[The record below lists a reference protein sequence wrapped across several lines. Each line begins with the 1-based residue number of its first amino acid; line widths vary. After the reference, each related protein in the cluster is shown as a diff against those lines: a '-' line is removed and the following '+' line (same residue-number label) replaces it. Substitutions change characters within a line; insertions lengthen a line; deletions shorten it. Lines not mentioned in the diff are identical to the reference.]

1 MVFQKAF
8 RFVFIAAKL
17 PDNNVALGLYFIDLG
32 VEPSFSYWERTAFID
47 NADVII
53 IGSGLVGLS
62 AALHLK
68 TKEPTLKVLVL
79 ERGFLPT
86 GASTKN
92 AGFACFGTVSEQLAG
107 LERSTEDEVARLINY
122 KWRGLQRLR
131 QNLGDSNIDYYQH
144 GGYELFLHDETAQ
157 AAESI
162 DKIPYLNKLLQQAIG
177 EPDIYAVA
185 DDKIVTFGFDGV
197 KHMIYN
203 PFEGQIDTG
212 KMMSALLQKVSSL
225 GVAVLNCC
233 GVEKIEPI
241 TDHIQLKTSQ
251 GNFKTRKVILATN
264 AFANQLFP
272 DLKVTPGRGQ
282 VLVTKPIPGLKLKGT
297 YHFNEGYYYFR
308 NIDGRVLFG
317 GGRNLDFETEATWE
331 FGHTEKVKEKL
342 TAYLNEVILPGQN
355 AAIDYWWSGIMGFGD
370 DISPIVK
377 QVEPNIFCAVR
388 CNGMGVAMGSL
399 VGEEVA
405 ELAINS
411 L

>member
-1 MVFQKAF
+1 V
-8 RFVFIAAKL
+8 AA
-17 PDNNVALGLYFIDLG
+17 NT
-32 VEPSFSYWERTAFID
+32 FSYWEKTAFID

-68 TKEPTLKVLVL
+68 KKAPTLSVLVL

-92 AGFACFGTVSEQLAG
+92 AGFACFGTVSEQLAY
-107 LERSTEDEVARLINY
+107 LARSSADDVAKMVNY

-131 QNLGDSNIDYYQH
+131 QNLGDENIDYRQH
-144 GGYELFLHDETAQ
+144 GGYELFFENDAERAC
-157 AAESI
+157 ESI
-162 DKIPYLNKLLQQAIG
+162 ARIDELNNLLKDAIG
-177 EPDIYAVA
+177 ASDIYSVA
-185 DDKIVTFGFDGV
+185 NAKIADFGFKGV
-197 KHMIYN
+197 SQMIYN
-203 PFEGQIDTG
+203 PFEGQLHTG
-212 KMMSALLQKVSSL
+212 KMMRALLNKVYDL
-225 GVAVLNCC
+225 GVLVLNGC
-233 GVEKIEPI
+233 EILKIEN
-241 TDHIQLKTSQ
+241 TDSAVCLETSQ
-251 GNFKTRKVILATN
+251 GNFKTCKVILATN
-264 AFANQLFP
+264 AFASQLFP
-272 DLKVTPGRGQ
+272 GLNVIPGRGQ
-282 VLVTKPIPGLKLKGT
+282 VLVTKPVKGLKLKGT

-317 GGRNLDFETEATWE
+317 GGRNLDFNAEATWE
-331 FGHTEKVKEKL
+331 FGQTDPVKNQL
-342 TAYLNEVILPGQN
+342 GAYLRDIILPGQHFE
-355 AAIDYWWSGIMGFGD
+355 IDYWWSGIMGFGE

-405 ELAINS
+405 ELA